1 MRKLA
6 LAGAALVLLA
16 PFAYVEAAQSDVH
29 HQGPSANLGEM
40 LKNSGYTHVRIAPE
54 TYLVHAKDADG
65 NSVVISISPDS
76 FAEVKTIGVVDPTS
90 REAGPSASDKYVE
103 VPAADELSSKI
114 IGLDIYNNSNQDIGR
129 IKDIAL
135 DPQGKAVA
143 YIVSVG
149 GFLGMD
155 QHYVAVRAS
164 AVDVSYDAS
173 TKKWHAAM
181 DATASQLKA
190 APQFKYSGRWSSS
203 LI

>member
-16 PFAYVEAAQSDVH
+16 PFAYAEAAQSDAQH
-29 HQGPSANLGEM
+29 HGLSAHLGEM
-40 LKNSGYTHVRIAPE
+40 LKKSGYSHIRIAPE
-54 TYLVHAKDADG
+54 TYLVHARDADG
-65 NSVVISISPDS
+65 NPVIISISPDS
-76 FAEVKTIGVVDPTS
+76 FAEVKTIGMENPASGD
-90 REAGPSASDKYVE
+90 AGRSAPDKYVE
-103 VPAADELSSKI
+103 IPKADELSSKI

-135 DPQGKAVA
+135 DPQGRTVA

-149 GFLGMD
+149 GFLGVD
-155 QHYVAVRAS
+155 QHYVAVRPS
-164 AVDVSYDAS
+164 AVDVSYNAS

-181 DATASQLKA
+181 DVTAGQLKA
-190 APQFKYSGRWSSS
+190 APEFRYSGRWSSS